1 MHPKSV
7 TTWGWVLSCKADT
20 QQEVL
25 LFSQIL
31 SLIQGTSAA
40 GKEQIQGAELKW
52 SGEQLWGG
60 VLLSFQN
67 AEDKALPN
75 TTLPLWVL
83 LIASGNAEV
92 QRLLGWC

>member
-1 MHPKSV
+1 
-7 TTWGWVLSCKADT
+7 VLSCKANT

-25 LFSQIL
+25 LFSQIF

-40 GKEQIQGAELKW
+40 GNEQIQGAEPKC
-52 SGEQLWGG
+52 SGEQLWME

-75 TTLPLWVL
+75 PTLPLWFH

-92 QRLLGWC
+92 RSLVG